1 MPIHTTYSQ
10 ARESLASLMD
20 RMIDDSET
28 VIISRRGKPDVA
40 LIDAAELSGMQE
52 TAYLMRSP
60 ANARRLLEALFESL
74 NGGGKVMTIEELKR
88 EVGLLEPQALGSGT
102 PQTPHKKSSKPRTAK
117 PKDLELAR

>member
-20 RMIDDSET
+20 RVIDDSET

-40 LIDAAELSGMQE
+40 LIDAAELSSMQE

-74 NGGGKVMTIEELKR
+74 NGSGKVMTIEELKK
-88 EVGLLEPQALGSGT
+88 EVGLLEPQ
-102 PQTPHKKSSKPRTAK
+102 TPHSLIPPKKGSKPRTNP

>member
-20 RMIDDSET
+20 RVIDDSET

-74 NGGGKVMTIEELKR
+74 NGGGVVMTLEELKR
-88 EVGLLEPQALGSGT
+88 EVGLLEPHT
-102 PQTPHKKSSKPRTAK
+102 PETSTPRAKRTKPRMPK
-117 PKDLELAR
+117 PEDLELAR